1 MLLDFIMTAES
12 NSLSKRRRK
21 NKLIKKFQT
30 QPPSVKL
37 GGDTMKMQ
45 NSILFHFH
53 VSPFVSCR
61 MLLWFFFLTS
71 PHLAQVFV
79 FAVLSRLTRGSLS
92 SGCFYYLSEKK
103 IIQSL
108 HIQALCSNRELTFP
122 GNRATTNKTKL
133 WMPFLFTMGLTELY
147 SEGTNCND
155 AFWKPDPFN

>member
-61 MLLWFFFLTS
+61 MLL
-71 PHLAQVFV
+71 
-79 FAVLSRLTRGSLS
+79 
-92 SGCFYYLSEKK
+92 
-103 IIQSL
+103 
-108 HIQALCSNRELTFP
+108 
-122 GNRATTNKTKL
+122 
-133 WMPFLFTMGLTELY
+133 
-147 SEGTNCND
+147 
-155 AFWKPDPFN
+155 